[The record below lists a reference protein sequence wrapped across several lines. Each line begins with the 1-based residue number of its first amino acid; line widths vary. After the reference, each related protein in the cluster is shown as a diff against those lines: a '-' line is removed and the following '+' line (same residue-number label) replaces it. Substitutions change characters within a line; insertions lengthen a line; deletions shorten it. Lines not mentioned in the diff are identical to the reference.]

1 MQRLSRLVTT
11 LLDISRIQ
19 AGDRKFVMAP
29 FDICEMGRQVL
40 ISCEQRIDKKKLE
53 VEFDIDDDNMYVS
66 GDHDAIYQI
75 MYNICDNAI
84 KFSFEGGLLRIS
96 IRYAENKKVR
106 VSVYNEGEGI
116 PFEDQPYIF
125 ERFYK
130 SDRSRGKDKTGVGLG
145 MFIAKT
151 IIKAHGEDIVLHSE
165 PGKNCEFVFTL
176 PRAQAPER
184 HSAQNDRTWEQNAR

>member
-1 MQRLSRLVTT
+1 MST

-40 ISCEQRIDKKKLE
+40 ISCEQRIDAKHLE
-53 VEFDIDDDNMYVS
+53 VEFDIDDDNMYVN

-84 KFSFEGGLLRIS
+84 KFSRDGGLLRIS
-96 IRYAENKKVR
+96 VKYAENKKVS
-106 VSVYNEGEGI
+106 VSVFNEGEGI
-116 PFEDQPYIF
+116 PLEDQPYIF

-130 SDRSRGKDKTGVGLG
+130 SDRSRGIDKTGVGLG

-151 IIKAHGEDIVLHSE
+151 IINAHGEDIKLNSV
-165 PGKNCEFVFTL
+165 PGENCEFVFTL
-176 PRAQAPER
+176 PRAQTPARHGAP
-184 HSAQNDRTWEQNAR
+184 QNRNGEDDA

>member
-1 MQRLSRLVTT
+1 
-11 LLDISRIQ
+11 
-19 AGDRKFVMAP
+19 MA
-29 FDICEMGRQVL
+29 RQVL
-40 ISCEQRIDKKKLE
+40 ISCEQRIDGKHLD
-53 VEFDIDDDNMYVS
+53 VEFDIDDDNMYVN

-84 KFSFEGGLLRIS
+84 KFSYDGGCLRIS
-96 IRYAENKKVR
+96 VKYAENKKVR
-106 VSVYNEGEGI
+106 ISVFNEGEGI
-116 PFEDQPYIF
+116 PLEDQPYIF

-151 IIKAHGEDIVLHSE
+151 IIKAHGEDITLKSE

-176 PRAQAPER
+176 PRAQAPEK
-184 HSAQNDRTWEQNAR
+184 HGAQQKRTGDGNV